1 MAGSHWYVASG
12 VNNCTSF
19 LGEIQDL
26 SFKFVDNG
34 KKVEG
39 GGVVGV
45 CSNPRAMA
53 PIGCIHV
60 HFIVW

>member
-1 MAGSHWYVASG
+1 MIGSQHWVESG
-12 VNNCTSF
+12 LNSHMSF
-19 LGEIQDL
+19 LGEIQNL

-34 KKVEG
+34 KKVKG

-60 HFIVW
+60 HFVVW